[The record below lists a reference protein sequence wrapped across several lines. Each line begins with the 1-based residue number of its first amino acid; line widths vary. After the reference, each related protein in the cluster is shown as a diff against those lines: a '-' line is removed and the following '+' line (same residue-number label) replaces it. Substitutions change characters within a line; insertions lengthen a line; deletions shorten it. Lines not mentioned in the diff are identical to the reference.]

1 MDKKEEI
8 LLAAY
13 KHFSRRG
20 YNVSMSD
27 IAKSVGIK
35 APSIYSHFSGKD
47 EIVQTL
53 IERDIERYYEFLGE
67 VYKPLE
73 DATLEQHL
81 EGIFYKITQYFKDND
96 KLRVWRNILLIDNED
111 LRKHCSK
118 QLFALE
124 MYQVKEVQQIF
135 FELGKNLVKDE
146 ETAEGYALL
155 FLAVIQGVLEG
166 ELLCYGTDIETD
178 YYIER
183 TWKCFKGSIFK

>member
-53 IERDIERYYEFLGE
+53 IERDIERYYEFLGD
-67 VYKPLE
+67 VYKPQQG
-73 DATLEQHL
+73 ATLEKHL
-81 EGIFYKITQYFKDND
+81 ETVFYKITQYFKDND

-118 QLFALE
+118 QLFELE
-124 MYQVKEVQQIF
+124 MYQVREVQQIF
-135 FELGKNLVKDE
+135 IELGKGLIEDQE
-146 ETAEGYALL
+146 AAEGYALL